1 MNGPIRLAYW
11 VSLGW
16 LVWMLVAP
24 VQAQPPN
31 IVFILADDLD
41 AAIFDR
47 ERALRL
53 MLAERGTT
61 FANHFVSLSLC
72 CPSRTSTLRGQ
83 YAQNTG
89 VYTNTLPDGGFGKV
103 VAEGLEGSTIATW
116 LQGAGYRT
124 ALIGKYLNGYPDDAP
139 EKSRNYIPPGWSYF
153 VTPNGGTPY
162 SEFNYSLNENGQTVA
177 YGNAAGD
184 YLTDVI
190 ATKAIQFIRD
200 AGRRPSEPFFLFIT
214 PYAPHLPATPP
225 PRYADALRHRKAPRT
240 LAFDESDVSDKPSW
254 IRALPPLSD
263 YDVKR
268 MNRLYRHRRRSMLGV
283 EDLVRTVL
291 AALRSTAQLERTYVL
306 FASDNG
312 FHMGQ
317 HRLRAGKN
325 TAYEEDIRVPLVV
338 IGPGVL
344 AGRVVYEMTANVDF
358 APTFA
363 EMAGAAV
370 PRYVDGRSFLPLLLG
385 HQPASWRRALLLEH
399 KQGSTSSESSTIA
412 TNSLLEPPDPHDL
425 QSAISGDA
433 PDYAGVRTE
442 SQLSY
447 IEYVTGEREL
457 YNLAKDPAQ
466 LNNTYATANPKLRAS
481 LSRWLETLRGTAGE
495 TLRAAEEAPPP

>member
-1 MNGPIRLAYW
+1 
-11 VSLGW
+11 V
-16 LVWMLVAP
+16 
-24 VQAQPPN
+24 
-31 IVFILADDLD
+31 
-41 AAIFDR
+41 
-47 ERALRL
+47 
-53 MLAERGTT
+53 
-61 FANHFVSLSLC
+61 
-72 CPSRTSTLRGQ
+72 
-83 YAQNTG
+83 
-89 VYTNTLPDGGFGKV
+89 
-103 VAEGLEGSTIATW
+103 
-116 LQGAGYRT
+116 
-124 ALIGKYLNGYPDDAP
+124 
-139 EKSRNYIPPGWSYF
+139 
-153 VTPNGGTPY
+153 
-162 SEFNYSLNENGQTVA
+162 
-177 YGNAAGD
+177 
-184 YLTDVI
+184 
-190 ATKAIQFIRD
+190 
-200 AGRRPSEPFFLFIT
+200 FIT
-214 PYAPHLPATPP
+214 PYTPHLTPTPP

-385 HQPASWRRALLLEH
+385 RQPASWRRALLLEH
-399 KQGSTSSESSTIA
+399 KQGSTSSEASTIA

-447 IEYVTGEREL
+447 IEYATGEREL
-457 YNLAKDPAQ
+457 YDLAKDPAQ
-466 LNNTYATANPKLRAS
+466 LNNIYATATPKLRVS

>member
-1 MNGPIRLAYW
+1 MNGSIRLAYW

-124 ALIGKYLNGYPDDAP
+124 ALIGKYLNGYPNNAP

-162 SEFNYSLNENGQTVA
+162 SQFNYSLNENGQTVA
-177 YGNAAGD
+177 YGNAAAD

-190 ATKAIQFIRD
+190 ATKATQFIRD
-200 AGRRPSEPFFLFIT
+200 AGKRPAEPFFLF
-214 PYAPHLPATPP
+214 P
-225 PRYADALRHRKAPRT
+225 
-240 LAFDESDVSDKPSW
+240 ESVR
-254 IRALPPLSD
+254 ILS
-263 YDVKR
+263 
-268 MNRLYRHRRRSMLGV
+268 
-283 EDLVRTVL
+283 
-291 AALRSTAQLERTYVL
+291 
-306 FASDNG
+306 
-312 FHMGQ
+312 
-317 HRLRAGKN
+317 
-325 TAYEEDIRVPLVV
+325 
-338 IGPGVL
+338 
-344 AGRVVYEMTANVDF
+344 
-358 APTFA
+358 
-363 EMAGAAV
+363 
-370 PRYVDGRSFLPLLLG
+370 
-385 HQPASWRRALLLEH
+385 
-399 KQGSTSSESSTIA
+399 
-412 TNSLLEPPDPHDL
+412 
-425 QSAISGDA
+425 
-433 PDYAGVRTE
+433 
-442 SQLSY
+442 
-447 IEYVTGEREL
+447 
-457 YNLAKDPAQ
+457 
-466 LNNTYATANPKLRAS
+466 
-481 LSRWLETLRGTAGE
+481 
-495 TLRAAEEAPPP
+495 